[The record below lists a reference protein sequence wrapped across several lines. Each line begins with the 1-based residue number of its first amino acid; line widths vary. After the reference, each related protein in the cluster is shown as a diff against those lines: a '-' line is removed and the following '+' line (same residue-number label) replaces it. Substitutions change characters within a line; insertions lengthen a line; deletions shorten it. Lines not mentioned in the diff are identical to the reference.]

1 MTCYKIRGF
10 AVRDNMQTKERLI
23 REIQKLPE
31 DLAAEVYDFVVFI
44 QKRREPGEKEPGLWG
59 DFALSTGAFNFWNDP
74 REVEYSLENTKRA

>member
-1 MTCYKIRGF
+1 
-10 AVRDNMQTKERLI
+10 MQTKERLI

-31 DLAAEVYDFVVFI
+31 DLAAEVYDFIVFI
-44 QKRREPGEKEPGLWG
+44 QKRREPGEKEPGSWG